1 MYVYL
6 CILIY
11 IIYKQYVPHVCGTW
25 YAYRHVCIHV
35 VHVHMNVPSKVA
47 HVCRCMYTCVRIVH
61 VLYVWDEQKLL
72 KSINTK
78 YQVLRKIGKNSELE
92 KFSSL

>member
-1 MYVYL
+1 MICFHFDRL
-6 CILIY
+6 Q
-11 IIYKQYVPHVCGTW
+11 K
-25 YAYRHVCIHV
+25 
-35 VHVHMNVPSKVA
+35 NVLS
-47 HVCRCMYTCVRIVH
+47 
-61 VLYVWDEQKLL
+61 VWDEQKLF

>member
-1 MYVYL
+1 MFYKMYGSKCTY
-6 CILIY
+6 IY
-11 IIYKQYVPHVCGTW
+11 IVYD
-25 YAYRHVCIHV
+25 
-35 VHVHMNVPSKVA
+35 
-47 HVCRCMYTCVRIVH
+47 MYI
-61 VLYVWDEQKLL
+61 LYVWDEQKLF

>member
-1 MYVYL
+1 MYECMYECMYV
-6 CILIY
+6 
-11 IIYKQYVPHVCGTW
+11 
-25 YAYRHVCIHV
+25 
-35 VHVHMNVPSKVA
+35 
-47 HVCRCMYTCVRIVH
+47 CMYDVCH

>member
-1 MYVYL
+1 MYMSQ
-6 CILIY
+6 C
-11 IIYKQYVPHVCGTW
+11 T
-25 YAYRHVCIHV
+25 
-35 VHVHMNVPSKVA
+35 SK
-47 HVCRCMYTCVRIVH
+47 CTFGYSN